1 MAKSEKGIDEK
12 YAEGCFAQAKRFFAL
27 PEEKKMEVWTGQL
40 PTEYA
45 GYHPMAAY
53 NRNGWKYHGESV
65 KRYLDL
71 VGVGLTASFSRARSQ

>member
-1 MAKSEKGIDEK
+1 MANKEKGIDEK

-27 PEEKKMEVWTGQL
+27 PEEMKMEVWTGQL

-53 NRNGWKYHGESV
+53 NRNGWKYHGECP
-65 KRYLDL
+65 
-71 VGVGLTASFSRARSQ
+71 GL